1 VRTHGWS
8 AFNRAGMVRAPSSG
22 VARIDDTDDVIDT
35 RTLTGAVTIVGV
47 FPSGT
52 AARAA
57 TRALEMSGFP
67 ADRVGIVD
75 NNVRNAREVA
85 GSFSPQGALAGAML
99 GALLTA
105 VFIVFGGDAVR
116 QNTGSVALGGL
127 VLVIA
132 FTAIGWLAGRARV
145 FKKDEYEGL
154 ESAVDAG
161 EILVSVVCEST
172 DGARQA
178 RAILERSGA
187 IAVRREESGEAP

>member
-1 VRTHGWS
+1 
-8 AFNRAGMVRAPSSG
+8 M
-22 VARIDDTDDVIDT
+22 ARIDDTDDVVDA

-57 TRALEMSGFP
+57 TRALELSGFP

-75 NNVRNAREVA
+75 DNVRNAREVA
-85 GSFSPQGALAGAML
+85 GSFSPQGALAGAMV

-105 VFIVFGGDAVR
+105 AIIVFGGESLR
-116 QNTGSVALGGL
+116 QNTGSIALGGV

-132 FTAIGWLAGRARV
+132 FTAVGWLAGRARV
-145 FKKDEYEGL
+145 FKKSDYAVFEN
-154 ESAVDAG
+154 AVDAG
-161 EILVSVVCEST
+161 ETLVTVVCESE

-187 IAVRREESGEAP
+187 VAVQREESGEGP